1 MKCSNC
7 GNNKDFRIKETNT
20 YTAESSENKLE
31 NLDLYKVS
39 VNIYCK
45 SCGEQFDDENEI
57 PPEIDW
63 GRW

>member
-7 GNNKDFRIKETNT
+7 GNNKNFLIKETSF

-45 SCGEQFDDENEI
+45 SCGEQFDDENKI